1 MEQFY
6 FFNTVKTDATL
17 IFGKK
22 RTMKKVTILFNLL
35 IISAIAMCQPPKGDA
50 NPGDK
55 YGKIETTEGAVD
67 IAQIPAELEKNGTV
81 TTKVIAKV
89 LDVCSQKGCWLTLAI
104 NDSTEAFVKM
114 KDYAFFAP
122 LAIKGK
128 TIVMDA
134 KASYKTISVEEL
146 KHYAEDANKSK
157 EEIDAIKQPKKEI
170 RFMASGIQ
178 VVK

>member
-1 MEQFY
+1 
-6 FFNTVKTDATL
+6 
-17 IFGKK
+17 
-22 RTMKKVTILFNLL
+22 MKKITILFSCMLL
-35 IISAIAMCQPPKGDA
+35 SIAAMCQPPEGDA

-55 YGKIETTEGAVD
+55 YGEIKTTDGAVD
-67 IAQIPAELEKNGTV
+67 IAQIPAELEKKNSI

-89 LDVCSQKGCWLTLAI
+89 LDVCPNKGCWLTLAI

-134 KASYKTISVEEL
+134 KASFKTISVEEL
-146 KHYAEDANKSK
+146 KHYAEDAKK
-157 EEIDAIKQPKKEI
+157 PQEEIDAIKEPKKEI
-170 RFMASGIQ
+170 RFLASGIQ